1 MAPNEAS
8 LILLCSI
15 MFETFIKR
23 PVLSL
28 IISLFI
34 TLLGI
39 LALFTLPITQF
50 PDIVPPSVVV
60 TANYTGAN
68 AEVSTNAVAIPLE
81 RAINGVAGM
90 TYMNSVSTNNGT
102 TLIQVFFKVGTD
114 PDIAAVNV
122 QNRVTTV
129 LDELPEEVIKAGVTT
144 EKEVNS
150 MLMYLNVYSDDQT
163 ADERFIYNFTD
174 INILKELKR
183 IEGVGFAQIMG
194 LRDYAMRVW
203 LKPDRLA
210 AYEISS
216 DDVVTALRKQ
226 NVEAAPGQTGIGSDK
241 SINMQQYVLRYPGKF
256 TESEEYKNI
265 PIRANADGSII
276 RIKDIADVEFGSL
289 DYEMVSKT
297 DGRPSASIMLKQL
310 PGSNAQE
317 VIKNVKDRMAELQDS
332 SFPPGMKYTMGY
344 DVSRFLDASVTSVLV
359 TLLEA
364 FILVFIVVYIFLQDF
379 RSTLIP
385 ALAVPVCLVG
395 ALFFMQ
401 MLGFSINLLTLFALV
416 LAIGIVVDNAIVV
429 VEAVYAKMEEEHL
442 QPMEATLAAMKE
454 VGKPVV
460 AITLVMSAVF
470 VPVAFLSGP
479 VGIFYRQF
487 SLTLASAIVI
497 SGINALTL
505 TPALCAII
513 LRSPHDKPA
522 AKGFMAKLFSGF
534 NKGYNKTSVGYHG
547 LISRIAGRRTLTFA
561 LLMGFFMATWGMAS
575 VLPSGFIPTEDQ
587 GMIYVNVNTPPG
599 ATVDRTEAVLNQ
611 IDSISRKMQSVET
624 VSTLAGYS
632 LVNEVSG
639 ASYGMGMI
647 NLVGWGDRDQ
657 SVTDVIAELK
667 SATAHI
673 MDAEIEFF
681 PPPTVPGFGNSSG
694 VEMRILDKTGKDDLN
709 KTAVVLDKFMADL
722 TATPELV
729 SVSSTFDVS
738 FPQYLIKVDYDQ
750 AAKKGISVEN
760 AMTTLQTLMGSFYAT
775 NFIRYGQMYKVMV
788 QAGPNYREKPED
800 VLKLFIKNDNG
811 EMLPFSSFI
820 TMERVYGPEQIT
832 RYNMYSSAM
841 LTGEAAPGFSSG
853 QAIESAEKVAANL
866 PAGYEIE
873 WSGMTREQILSGN
886 QAVYVF
892 ALCLVFV
899 YMILAA
905 QYESFLLPLPVL
917 LSLPAGVFGAFLFLK
932 IFGLENNIYAQVAL
946 VMLIGLLAK
955 NAILIVE
962 FAILKQQE
970 GMSFLQAAVEGSV
983 ARLRPILMT
992 SFAFAAGLIPLMLAS
1007 GAGAL
1012 GNRSIGTAAVG
1023 GMVIGTIAGVIV
1035 IPGLYVLFSSFMKKK
1050 KEEPGAGPD
1059 NGADPDNDSG
1069 TGAQGKGK
1077 KRTVA
1082 ELAGIPLIGVVLFLS
1097 SCASKKDVPDYA
1109 HRSLPEAYA
1118 TSLDTNTVASTA
1130 WRDFFKDE
1138 HLIALIDTAL
1148 ANNPDMKQTLHRIE
1162 IAKANLR
1169 MRKGAALPNLDLSV
1183 EAGLRKY
1190 GFYTM
1195 DGIGN
1200 YDTNFS
1206 DNLKENERLPDP
1218 LPDYFVGI
1226 RTSWEIDLWGKL
1238 KNRKQAALNKF
1249 LASYEGQRL
1258 VQTELVSNVAA
1269 AYFELLTLD
1278 DALGILNRNID
1289 LQQRSM
1295 QIIEVQK
1302 LAGAAT
1308 ELGVQQFKA
1317 VLSNSKAKQQEV
1329 LEEISMLENHLN
1341 SLTGKFNTLVVRRK
1355 NGLETFITADTLA
1368 SGTPIQMLALRPDIR
1383 QAGLEL
1389 IASNKEVKAA
1399 RAAFL
1404 PAVVLAPYIG
1414 MQSFDAGK
1422 LFNTPTSVAY
1432 GLLGGITAPIFS
1444 QKRIKAEYDS
1454 YAASYGIAFQE
1465 YEKLVINAYKEVQD
1479 ALKSEDFIK
1488 QRRTHITA
1496 EVQALNAA
1504 VKAANDLFLA
1514 GRVTYLDILN
1524 TQRSVLDAEI
1534 NEALAKKQEVLNRI
1548 SLYKALGGGWK

>member
-1 MAPNEAS
+1 
-8 LILLCSI
+8 

-39 LALFTLPITQF
+39 LALFTLPVTQF

-150 MLMYLNVYSDDQT
+150 MLMYLNIYSEDKT

-210 AYEISS
+210 AYQISS
-216 DDVVTALRKQ
+216 DDVVSALRKQ

-256 TESEEYKNI
+256 TEAEEYKNI

-297 DGRPSASIMLKQL
+297 DGRPSASIMMKQL
-310 PGSNAQE
+310 PGSNAQD
-317 VIKNVKDRMAELQDS
+317 VIKNVKDRMAELKES
-332 SFPPGMKYTMGY
+332 SFPSGMTYTMGY
-344 DVSRFLDASVTSVLV
+344 DVSRFLDASISSVLM

-429 VEAVYAKMEEEHL
+429 VEAVYAKMEEEHM
-442 QPMEATLAAMKE
+442 QPMEATLSAMSE

-534 NKGYNKTSVGYHG
+534 NKGYNSTSGGYQR
-547 LISRIAGRRTLTFA
+547 LIGRIAGRRVLTFG
-561 LLMGFFMATWGMAS
+561 LLIGFFIATWGMAS

-599 ATVDRTEAVLNQ
+599 ATVDRTEAVLDE
-611 IDSISRKMQSVET
+611 IDAISRKMKSVET

-647 NLVGWGDRDQ
+647 NLVGWGDRAQ
-657 SVTDVIAELK
+657 SVTDVIGELK
-667 SATAHI
+667 KATAHI

-694 VEMRILDKTGKDDLN
+694 VEMRILDKTGQDDLN
-709 KTAVVLDKFMADL
+709 KTAVVLEKFMADL
-722 TATPELV
+722 TATPELA

-760 AMTTLQTLMGSFYAT
+760 AMNTLQTLMGSFYAT

-800 VLKLFIKNDNG
+800 VLKLFIKNDAG

-841 LTGEAAPGFSSG
+841 LTGEAAVGFSSG
-853 QAIESAEKVAANL
+853 QAIEAAEKVAATL
-866 PAGYEIE
+866 PQGYEIE

-932 IFGLENNIYAQVAL
+932 VFGLENNIYAQVAL

-962 FAILKQQE
+962 FAILKQKE
-970 GMSFLQAAVEGSV
+970 GMSYLQAAIQGSV

-1023 GMVIGTIAGVIV
+1023 GMVVGTIAGVIV

-1050 KEEPGAGPD
+1050 KTAPDAGTD
-1059 NGADPDNDSG
+1059 GNSDSG
-1069 TGAQGKGK
+1069 HGSGPAPDDDPVNGPVIK
-1077 KRTVA
+1077 KKTVV
-1082 ELAGIPLIGVVLFLS
+1082 EHIVIPMLAFAVFFVGCS
-1097 SCASKKDVPDYA
+1097 TNKD
-1109 HRSLPEAYA
+1109 LPEYKHRDLPQAFQQNP
-1118 TSLDTNTVASTA
+1118 DTNTVANQTWKA
-1130 WRDFFKDE
+1130 FFKDE
-1138 HLIALIDTAL
+1138 HLASLIDTAL

-1162 IAKANLR
+1162 IAAANLKI
-1169 MRKGAALPNLDLSV
+1169 RKRAALPNLDLSV

-1206 DNLKENERLPDP
+1206 DNLKEDERLPDP
-1218 LPDYFVGI
+1218 LPDYFVGL
-1226 RTSWEIDLWGKL
+1226 RTSWELDLWGRL

-1249 LASYEGQRL
+1249 LASYEGQKL
-1258 VQTELVSNVAA
+1258 VQTELVSNVAS

-1278 DALGILNRNID
+1278 EELEILNRNIA
-1289 LQQRSM
+1289 LQQRSL

-1302 LAGAAT
+1302 SAGAAT

-1317 VLSNSKAKQQEV
+1317 VLSNSKARQQEV
-1329 LEEISMLENHLN
+1329 LQQVSILENHLN
-1341 SLTGKFNTLVVRRK
+1341 FLAGKFNTPITRK
-1355 NGLETFITADTLA
+1355 VNGLEASILEDSLA

-1389 IASNKEVKAA
+1389 IASTKDAKAA
-1399 RAAFL
+1399 KLAFL
-1404 PAVVLAPYIG
+1404 PAVVLSPYVG
-1414 MQSFDAGK
+1414 LQSFDLSK
-1422 LFNTPTSVAY
+1422 FFNTPASVAY
-1432 GLLGGITAPIFS
+1432 GLLGGITAPILS
-1444 QKRIKAEYDS
+1444 QQRLRAEYAS
-1454 YAASYGIAFQE
+1454 YTASYGIAFQE
-1465 YEKLVINAYKEVQD
+1465 YEKVVLKAYNEVQD
-1479 ALKSEDFIK
+1479 ALKAENYIK
-1488 QRRTHITA
+1488 QKRTHVTD
-1496 EVQALNAA
+1496 EVQALNAS

-1534 NEALAKKQEVLNRI
+1534 KEAQTKKEQVLNHI